1 MKLALAAAAA
11 LTAPSGAMSAYSV
24 ELDGSGTTNPS
35 KFYWEIMSL
44 FEARA
49 KPGVKMT
56 YRAVGSS
63 TGQYEFMGEDQG
75 FAAFNDFGSA
85 TCRFDRELR
94 QAQGRGRR
102 ALHIPFNLGA
112 MSFFHNPIV
121 VYHRTYGS
129 STTKG
134 ITQYLAAACPDKWT
148 QVGSTIDW
156 PSSTFAVGSGEMSS
170 MISSTPY
177 AIGYIDSGHG
187 HDDGLS
193 EIELKNLDGTYQS
206 STESIARGG
215 VQAAAEE
222 ALALGVMP
230 SDPAADFSQTATGAK
245 GPLLKAFVEYVL
257 SDDGQALLGDYNFE
271 QAPQQ
276 VRDVGRKALEAMALA
291 PGHEEWT
298 FESAT
303 NKGAGQEDYVISAK
317 RRSHYEYA
325 LGEIESE
332 MASYASLKALEATVA
347 ALAADVAAS
356 SAVGEHV
363 HVTALDE
370 IFPDDG
376 DDEDKQDEEIEL
388 ALAVATAGLVFA
400 SSMVRQSTAETLFL
414 GAMMCVA
421 FVSLAA
427 LSITLGLGG
436 ESLGSPRRSMATL
449 EAASLELYREVMAP
463 YDLEL
468 ADHDHMALRG
478 AGVEHALV
486 VEDKG
491 APGPAPRAQV
501 RARRA
506 VLQQGPGDRAQPN
519 LEIPNEVAGLKKR
532 GLHPIDAETWA
543 AFRSKRVAAAR
554 AALPD
559 RAPPPPPAAESPPR
573 RVAVDYPHST
583 FHFSPH
589 NYFALESLLAAH
601 GPGTAVEATIVAP
614 NMGTRF
620 RYSNANALTQFERY
634 VKLGFDV
641 TTRIVNSETQL
652 YRACPGVHAERGS
665 YPGQKWWTAHRR
677 TMAPKYV
684 DFMKGFMRD
693 DGDVVPPSS
702 LTFFLRM
709 QSLWRSGGVF
719 VDLSLYFTAPLD
731 PRARGFAVGPSEC
744 GPDTDFYHG
753 NAPPPMVL
761 AFPEPFDAAAACAL
775 KALDACG
782 ADVACADDLAY
793 RPTALLERCF
803 DGAPNGLDG
812 AVESCG
818 LRGSHYKEPG
828 GYINAVYYR
837 QPLSKRA
844 SRYAY
849 FKNDEGLDGD
859 INWDKATQDTL
870 ATYDRCYAKAMDL
883 LRQNR
888 TRAATAGID
897 SYYGLA
903 CQKMFLRRKDPYG
916 LIRKSLYVYQ
926 VIHYMQVYGAHS
938 VTAAIAPVHVT
949 PITPKPEHFWSQ
961 AGYTTL
967 RDWFARNDRLYAAL
981 GTTEA
986 ALGWERKV
994 HRDFRAPS

>member
-1 MKLALAAAAA
+1 
-11 LTAPSGAMSAYSV
+11 
-24 ELDGSGTTNPS
+24 
-35 KFYWEIMSL
+35 
-44 FEARA
+44 
-49 KPGVKMT
+49 
-56 YRAVGSS
+56 
-63 TGQYEFMGEDQG
+63 
-75 FAAFNDFGSA
+75 
-85 TCRFDRELR
+85 
-94 QAQGRGRR
+94 
-102 ALHIPFNLGA
+102 
-112 MSFFHNPIV
+112 
-121 VYHRTYGS
+121 
-129 STTKG
+129 
-134 ITQYLAAACPDKWT
+134 
-148 QVGSTIDW
+148 
-156 PSSTFAVGSGEMSS
+156 
-170 MISSTPY
+170 
-177 AIGYIDSGHG
+177 
-187 HDDGLS
+187 
-193 EIELKNLDGTYQS
+193 
-206 STESIARGG
+206 
-215 VQAAAEE
+215 
-222 ALALGVMP
+222 
-230 SDPAADFSQTATGAK
+230 
-245 GPLLKAFVEYVL
+245 
-257 SDDGQALLGDYNFE
+257 
-271 QAPQQ
+271 
-276 VRDVGRKALEAMALA
+276 
-291 PGHEEWT
+291 
-298 FESAT
+298 
-303 NKGAGQEDYVISAK
+303 
-317 RRSHYEYA
+317 
-325 LGEIESE
+325 
-332 MASYASLKALEATVA
+332 
-347 ALAADVAAS
+347 
-356 SAVGEHV
+356 
-363 HVTALDE
+363 
-370 IFPDDG
+370 
-376 DDEDKQDEEIEL
+376 
-388 ALAVATAGLVFA
+388 
-400 SSMVRQSTAETLFL
+400 MVRQSTAETLFL

-491 APGPAPRAQV
+491 ALRAGPAPR
-501 RARRA
+501 RPKYDARGA
-506 VLQQGPGDRAQPN
+506 PVLQQGPGDRAQPN
-519 LEIPNEVAGLKKR
+519 LEIPNEVAGLHKR
-532 GLHPIDAETWA
+532 GLHPIDAKTWA
-543 AFRSKRVAAAR
+543 ALRSKRVAAAR

-559 RAPPPPPAAESPPR
+559 RAPPPPPPAESPPR

-589 NYFALESLLAAH
+589 NYFALESVLAAH
-601 GPGTAVEATIVAP
+601 GPGAAVEATIVAP

-693 DGDVVPPSS
+693 DGDVVPPSA

-709 QSLWRSGGVF
+709 QSLWRSGGTF

-731 PRARGFAVGPSEC
+731 PSARGFAVGPSEC

-761 AFPEPFDAAAACAL
+761 SFPEPFDAAAACAL

-812 AVESCG
+812 AVEWFGCDAARARNLHRNPEAPETAASALWLGPVATDGSYDETAPGSFFGRSYAALPALEVAHAACAAELREQRKAYCYG
-818 LRGSHYKEPG
+818 FEFAEAGEASGAKADARERRIARAGCAPALFVPAAQKGASSYLASLLVTHPQVLRPLRGSHYKEPG

-849 FKNDEGLDGD
+849 FKNDEGLVSLDATVTYASESRMPAVRAALDAPDAKIVFALREPVDRSFSDYRFCYRPYFQDGD

-870 ATYDRCYAKAMDL
+870 ATYDKCYAKAMDL

-888 TRAATAGID
+888 TRASDDAGID

-926 VIHYMQVYGAHS
+926 VIHYMQVYGANS
-938 VTAAIAPVHVT
+938 VTAVSSEQLRRDAAAVGDAVAAFAGLCTSYKFEAIAPVHVT

-961 AGYTTL
+961 AGYTKL
-967 RDWFARNDRLYAAL
+967 RDWFEPYNDRLYAAL

-986 ALGWERKV
+986 ALGWERTV

>member
-75 FAAFNDFGSA
+75 FAAFNDFGSGDMPFSTENYDKLKA
-85 TCRFDRELR
+85 
-94 QAQGRGRR
+94 AGV
-102 ALHIPFNLGA
+102 APLHIPFNLGA
-112 MSFFHNPIV
+112 MSFFHNVPDSTLPSTGLNLDACVIADIFNAVITTWDHDDIMAINPNFNPPAGEPIV

-156 PSSTFAVGSGEMSS
+156 PSSTFAVEGSGEMSS

-230 SDPAADFSQTATGAK
+230 SDPAADFSQVSLHNMPGEYTWPIVAVSYLYVRADQTATGAK

-276 VRDVGRKALEAMALA
+276 
-291 PGHEEWT
+291 WT

-388 ALAVATAGLVFA
+388 ALAVATAGLVFG
-400 SSMVRQSTAETLFL
+400 L
-414 GAMMCVA
+414 
-421 FVSLAA
+421 VSLVVAA
-427 LSITLGLGG
+427 VAACKLSK
-436 ESLGSPRRSMATL
+436 MARARDRAAGALVGDVCIPERKPSSRAYADL
-449 EAASLELYREVMAP
+449 EA
-463 YDLEL
+463 
-468 ADHDHMALRG
+468 
-478 AGVEHALV
+478 
-486 VEDKG
+486 
-491 APGPAPRAQV
+491 
-501 RARRA
+501 
-506 VLQQGPGDRAQPN
+506 
-519 LEIPNEVAGLKKR
+519 
-532 GLHPIDAETWA
+532 DA
-543 AFRSKRVAAAR
+543 
-554 AALPD
+554 
-559 RAPPPPPAAESPPR
+559 
-573 RVAVDYPHST
+573 
-583 FHFSPH
+583 
-589 NYFALESLLAAH
+589 
-601 GPGTAVEATIVAP
+601 
-614 NMGTRF
+614 
-620 RYSNANALTQFERY
+620 
-634 VKLGFDV
+634 
-641 TTRIVNSETQL
+641 
-652 YRACPGVHAERGS
+652 
-665 YPGQKWWTAHRR
+665 
-677 TMAPKYV
+677 
-684 DFMKGFMRD
+684 
-693 DGDVVPPSS
+693 
-702 LTFFLRM
+702 
-709 QSLWRSGGVF
+709 
-719 VDLSLYFTAPLD
+719 
-731 PRARGFAVGPSEC
+731 
-744 GPDTDFYHG
+744 
-753 NAPPPMVL
+753 
-761 AFPEPFDAAAACAL
+761 
-775 KALDACG
+775 
-782 ADVACADDLAY
+782 
-793 RPTALLERCF
+793 
-803 DGAPNGLDG
+803 
-812 AVESCG
+812 
-818 LRGSHYKEPG
+818 
-828 GYINAVYYR
+828 
-837 QPLSKRA
+837 
-844 SRYAY
+844 
-849 FKNDEGLDGD
+849 
-859 INWDKATQDTL
+859 
-870 ATYDRCYAKAMDL
+870 
-883 LRQNR
+883 
-888 TRAATAGID
+888 
-897 SYYGLA
+897 
-903 CQKMFLRRKDPYG
+903 
-916 LIRKSLYVYQ
+916 
-926 VIHYMQVYGAHS
+926 
-938 VTAAIAPVHVT
+938 
-949 PITPKPEHFWSQ
+949 
-961 AGYTTL
+961 
-967 RDWFARNDRLYAAL
+967 
-981 GTTEA
+981 
-986 ALGWERKV
+986 
-994 HRDFRAPS
+994 